1 MSRHDHKELSRRR
14 RITRRVSGFV
24 LDYLMALPVGCV
36 AALIWANTLP
46 DSYFQFAHAT
56 AFLVNDIGIV
66 FFFALITKEVAEAT
80 LPGGALHPWRRA
92 ACPAAAAIGG
102 TAVSIACYLAF
113 LHYVGEPMLMEG
125 WVASCAIDIPGSYI
139 IARLIFGRHP
149 AVPFLLLLAI
159 AADAI
164 GLACVAVL
172 NPMSDT
178 HPFIGLGLMAVAMV
192 AAAAFRRRG
201 VKNFWLYL
209 IGPGTLSWLALFLG
223 GVHPALA
230 LVPIVPFFPHGRHDQ
245 GLLIEPAPQQHDT
258 LTLFERWWRL
268 PVEGVLLLFGLVN
281 AGVPLHGLE
290 PGLWAIP
297 LAALGRPIGII
308 AAAGIAIALGL
319 HLPRLCGWRELVV
332 VGCTASI
339 GLVFALFF
347 ATAVMAPGPVLLEMK
362 MGALVTVAGGGLA
375 FAMARL
381 LQVGRFRSTP

>member
-1 MSRHDHKELSRRR
+1 MSRHDPAVLSRRR
-14 RITRRVSGFV
+14 RITLRVSGFV
-24 LDYLMALPVGCV
+24 LDYLMALPVGCA

-46 DSYFQFAHAT
+46 DSYFRFAHAA
-56 AFLVNDIGIV
+56 AFLVNDVGIV

-92 ACPAAAAIGG
+92 ALPVAAAIGG
-102 TAVSIACYLAF
+102 VIVSIVCYLAF
-113 LHYVGEPMLMEG
+113 LQYVGEHMLTAG

-172 NPMSDT
+172 NPVGDS
-178 HPFIGLGLMAVAMV
+178 HPAMGLGLMVIAIG
-192 AAAAFRRRG
+192 AAAAFRHRD

-209 IGPGTLSWLALFLG
+209 IGPGTLSWLALFVG

-230 LVPIVPFFPHGRHDQ
+230 LVPIVPFFPHGRRDR
-245 GLLIEPAPQQHDT
+245 GLLVDPAPQAHDT

-281 AGVPLHGLE
+281 AGVPIHGLE
-290 PGLWAIP
+290 PGMWAIP
-297 LAALGRPIGII
+297 IAALARPIGIVV
-308 AAAGIAIALGL
+308 AAGIAIGVGL
-319 HLPRLCGWRELVV
+319 HLPRLCTWRELVV

-347 ATAVMAPGPVLLEMK
+347 ATAVMPPGPVLLEMK

-381 LQVGRFRSTP
+381 LRVGRFSR

>member
-1 MSRHDHKELSRRR
+1 MSRHDPAVLSRRR
-14 RITRRVSGFV
+14 RITLRVSGFV
-24 LDYLMALPVGCV
+24 LDYLMALPVGCA

-46 DSYFQFAHAT
+46 DSYFRFAHAA
-56 AFLVNDIGIV
+56 AFVVNDVGIV

-92 ACPAAAAIGG
+92 ALPVAGAVGG
-102 TAVSIACYLAF
+102 VIVSIACYLAF
-113 LHYVGEPMLMEG
+113 IQYVGEHMLAAG
-125 WVASCAIDIPGSYI
+125 WVASCAIDIPGSYV

-172 NPMSDT
+172 NPVSDA
-178 HPFIGLGLMAVAMV
+178 HPAIGLGLMAVAIG

-230 LVPIVPFFPHGRHDQ
+230 LVPIVPFFPHGRRDR
-245 GLLIEPAPQQHDT
+245 GLLVDPAPQAHDT

-290 PGLWAIP
+290 PGMWAIP
-297 LAALGRPIGII
+297 LAALGRPIGIV
-308 AAAGIAIALGL
+308 AAGGIAIGLGL
-319 HLPRLCGWRELVV
+319 HLPRLCSWRELVV

-347 ATAVMAPGPVLLEMK
+347 ATAVMPPGPVLLEMK

-375 FAMARL
+375 FAVARL
-381 LQVGRFRSTP
+381 LRVGRFHQ